1 MESREKACMEPLFT
15 RNFVL
20 CTLVSFCFTTVFFM
34 LYTAMA
40 GYSSDVLGV
49 GSTVSGLVAS
59 IFIAGDL
66 IARLAVGNRI
76 RSFGPRR
83 MSLICMS
90 VGTGIT
96 LLYFVS
102 DSVAAMCIVRFVHGM
117 TYGAAASAINTMVAE
132 SLPVTRRGE
141 GLGYFMLSY
150 SFASAIGSLICM
162 YLQNSGSYDEIFAV
176 SAAASAAAAVLSAVL
191 TESRRADAQK
201 VRRTGGPRI
210 SDYIE
215 RSSLVMSLVAF
226 VMFFSYSGVLTFIAP
241 YSRETGLT
249 DYSTVFFLVL
259 SIGTIIC
266 RLFLGRIYDRHGENP
281 ALIPFLALYVAAMVM
296 LGTVSSGAELLVSAF
311 LIGIM
316 IAMLSSVAQAVII
329 RKAPCERY
337 GVAVSTY
344 NVFVDLSYAVGPVV
358 NGFSIGILGYGDNYV
373 LMAAV
378 GLLGLLIYLAL
389 HGIPVSMARR
399 RGEGADA

>member
-1 MESREKACMEPLFT
+1 MGSREKTCMEPLFT

-162 YLQNSGSYDEIFAV
+162 YLQNSG
-176 SAAASAAAAVLSAVL
+176 
-191 TESRRADAQK
+191 R
-201 VRRTGGPRI
+201 
-210 SDYIE
+210 
-215 RSSLVMSLVAF
+215 
-226 VMFFSYSGVLTFIAP
+226 
-241 YSRETGLT
+241 
-249 DYSTVFFLVL
+249 
-259 SIGTIIC
+259 C
-266 RLFLGRIYDRHGENP
+266 R
-281 ALIPFLALYVAAMVM
+281 
-296 LGTVSSGAELLVSAF
+296 ELLVPGAEVF
-311 LIGIM
+311 LSVSDNPARSTKYDLVAVRKGNRLINMDSQIPNDVAKEGLRGIPLFSKVER
-316 IAMLSSVAQAVII
+316 IT
-329 RKAPCERY
+329 REYRY
-337 GVAVSTY
+337 GNSRI
-344 NVFVDLSYAVGPVV
+344 D
-358 NGFSIGILGYGDNYV
+358 
-373 LMAAV
+373 LMAEGEGKRYLIEVKGVTLENDGVVSFPDAPTER
-378 GLLGLLIYLAL
+378 GAKHIRELMGSRKDGFIPCLLFFIQMSEVKYFEPAKSIDPEFANAL
-389 HGIPVSMARR
+389 HEAKAAGVNILAYDCLVTPDSLELGNPVEIRI
-399 RGEGADA
+399 